1 MRRGDDKRGL
11 SPVIASVLL
20 ILLVLVLAS
29 LIFLWAR
36 GFISEQIEKFDRP
49 VDSICE
55 DIRFDAELVVEAGF
69 DTLEVRNTGDVD
81 IFNFEVKRI
90 QGGNSE
96 SDVFKFSVPSGGGE
110 RKDFNFNMK
119 DGSNPEKII
128 VYPTLVGNLKGKDSN
143 RVYTCVN
150 RGQTITF

>member
-1 MRRGDDKRGL
+1 MERRIKKKGL

-49 VDSICE
+49 VESLCE
-55 DIRFDAELVVEAGF
+55 EITFVAELVVSSGY
-69 DTLEVRNTGDVD
+69 DNLEVRNTGDVD

-90 QGGNSE
+90 KGGNSE
-96 SDVFKFSVPSGGGE
+96 TDIFKFSVPSKGAQ
-110 RKDFNFNMK
+110 RKDFNFNME
-119 DGSNPEKII
+119 DGSQPDKII
-128 VYPTLVGNLKGKDSN
+128 VYPTLVGNVKGKDSN
-143 RVYTCVN
+143 RVYTCIN
-150 RGQTITF
+150 QGQIL